1 MYPYLGNTQRSYP
14 QYWDLGAVRM
24 LVADPGGVYDIEP
37 VQGAGPV
44 TVPPN
49 DGLWGDPIQPPAPEK
64 TTKKAAPAA
73 EEVG

>member
-14 QYWDLGAVRM
+14 QYWDLGKGRM
-24 LVADPGGVYDIEP
+24 LVADPGGVYDVEP

-49 DGLWGDPIQPPAPEK
+49 DGLWGEQVESPPPKK
-64 TTKKAAPAA
+64 TVKKAAAAA
-73 EEVG
+73 EEAG